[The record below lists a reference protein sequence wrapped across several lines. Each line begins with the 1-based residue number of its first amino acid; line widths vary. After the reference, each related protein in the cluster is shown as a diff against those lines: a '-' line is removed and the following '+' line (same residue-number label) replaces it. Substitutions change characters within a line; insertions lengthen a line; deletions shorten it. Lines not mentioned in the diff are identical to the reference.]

1 MIQSTKRKGKREWEE
16 KKEDNYVPQQ
26 KIIPIGACMYT
37 MSIHV
42 QQMYNSTQ

>member
-16 KKEDNYVPQQ
+16 KKRRELCTST